1 MASELTVYKIIFTGY
16 SSENRFWGVFLF
28 FLKSFFVQEDFKT
41 QLWVIV
47 LHPPPPHPPR
57 QEDYLCGLGI
67 DMLLVSP
74 PNFCV
79 LNCLHF
85 MAMQLLAKNV
95 LGWILFCIWVK
106 NATKSPGKR
115 ILKPT
120 LTFEELSCHI
130 NEFHVRK
137 YRCVADFSV
146 E

>member
-1 MASELTVYKIIFTGY
+1 MLMASELTVYKIIFTGY

-41 QLWVIV
+41 QLRVIV
-47 LHPPPPHPPR
+47 SPPLR

-85 MAMQLLAKNV
+85 MAMQLLATNV
-95 LGWILFCIWVK
+95 LG
-106 NATKSPGKR
+106 
-115 ILKPT
+115 
-120 LTFEELSCHI
+120 
-130 NEFHVRK
+130 
-137 YRCVADFSV
+137 
-146 E
+146 